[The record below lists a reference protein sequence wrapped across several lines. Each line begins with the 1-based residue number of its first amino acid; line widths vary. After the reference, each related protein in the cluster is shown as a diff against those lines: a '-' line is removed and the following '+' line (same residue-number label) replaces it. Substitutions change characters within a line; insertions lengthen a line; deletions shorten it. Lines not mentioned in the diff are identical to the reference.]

1 MKGLFTEETS
11 MCGWGQC
18 PGEPE
23 ELGSEPPPA
32 ETRTG
37 AAPVLGPG
45 RAGAAARELGLPTRP
60 RQLQPAAGL
69 TAWLLEGSD
78 TRNIPHCG
86 EPASQAQSRTEE
98 GREQRG
104 PSTARGRA
112 GFGEGPE
119 AEPEAGIG
127 VTGLDVI
134 LGGT

>member
-1 MKGLFTEETS
+1 MGGDS
-11 MCGWGQC
+11 
-18 PGEPE
+18 
-23 ELGSEPPPA
+23 
-32 ETRTG
+32 
-37 AAPVLGPG
+37 
-45 RAGAAARELGLPTRP
+45 AREGRGSWVQSCRQQRRAQAQPQSWAPAGQGQQPESSASPPHPPHP

-78 TRNIPHCG
+78 TRDIPHCG

-104 PSTARGRA
+104 PSTTRGRA
-112 GFGEGPE
+112 GFREGPE